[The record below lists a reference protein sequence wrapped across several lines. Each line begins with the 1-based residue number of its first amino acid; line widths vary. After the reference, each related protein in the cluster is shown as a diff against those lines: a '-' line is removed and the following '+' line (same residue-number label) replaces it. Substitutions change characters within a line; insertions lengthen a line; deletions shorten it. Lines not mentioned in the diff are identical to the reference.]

1 MQPSNNSSEPLANSR
16 QPFHALGNSPYSQYD
31 VRNNSMTELNPADR
45 LDSWKEI
52 ASFLRRDV
60 RTVQRWEKKEALP
73 VHRHQHDKLGS
84 VYAYRN
90 ELNDWFTT
98 RQQSGAASEPSRQS
112 DKIKLAVLPFGVL
125 GEEQKA
131 DYFSDGLT
139 EEMITEVTRLQPE
152 QLAVVAHNTALQY
165 SATSAS
171 LQQMRHDLGVD
182 YALQGKVRRAG
193 NRVRITVQLSEIQD
207 QTQLWAETYERDITD
222 VLGVQAEI
230 AQAIAAEIH
239 VALNLTESAR
249 LADLQKGKRRLNAD
263 AYDAYLR
270 ARYHLHEMMPASIQK
285 SVAEFARAIE
295 LDHTYAAAYSGLAIA
310 SALLAIV
317 PFDVSPPRETMPRAE
332 EAARKALT
340 LDESLAEAHAA
351 LALVQH
357 HFHWDWVAAEASY
370 RRAIELS
377 PDYSAAHLWYS
388 WLLLAINRREDAF
401 NEIDTTT
408 RIVEETDPRRL
419 VAVHATRAQALY
431 FGREYDRAVAE
442 CKKAQQLEPG
452 HAMLHYILGRC
463 YMRQNKQD
471 DAITELKAASG
482 APGDFPLADAALGL
496 AYAVAGKIDE
506 AQKVGARFRGV
517 MASRYI
523 PPTYFGMLYAGMGDR
538 DRAMIWLNKACA
550 ERADG
555 LTWLAVEPMMDDIRS
570 DERFQEVLE
579 KISLDKII
587 NLPAEPRTS

>member
-1 MQPSNNSSEPLANSR
+1 
-16 QPFHALGNSPYSQYD
+16 
-31 VRNNSMTELNPADR
+31 MTDLNLADR

-84 VYAYRN
+84 VYAYRK
-90 ELNDWFTT
+90 ELNEWFTT
-98 RQQSGAASEPSRQS
+98 RQQSGAASELPRQS

-125 GEEQKA
+125 GEDRQD
-131 DYFSDGLT
+131 DYFTDGLT
-139 EEMITEVTRLQPE
+139 EEMITQVTRLQPE
-152 QLAVVAHNTALQY
+152 QLAVIAHNSVLQY
-165 SATSAS
+165 NSSSKS

-182 YALQGKVRRAG
+182 YTLQGKVRRAG
-193 NRVRITVQLSEIQD
+193 NRVRITAQLSEIQD
-207 QTQLWAETYERDITD
+207 QTQLWAETYERDLSD

-239 VALNLTESAR
+239 VVLNLKESTR
-249 LADLQKGKRRLNAD
+249 LADLQRGKQRVNAE

-270 ARYHLHEMMPASIQK
+270 GRYHLHEMMPASIEK
-285 SVAEFARAIE
+285 SVTEFARAIE
-295 LDHTYAAAYSGLAIA
+295 LDASYAPAYSGMAIA

-317 PFDVSPPRETMPRAE
+317 PFDVAPPRDTMPRAE

-357 HFHWDWVAAEASY
+357 HFHWNWAEAEASY
-370 RRAIELS
+370 KRAIELS

-388 WLLLAINRREDAF
+388 WLLLAVNRREDAYK
-401 NEIDTTT
+401 EIDITT
-408 RIVEETDPRRL
+408 RIVQETDPRRL

-431 FGREYDRAVAE
+431 FGREYERAVAE
-442 CKKAQQLEPG
+442 CKKAQQLEPD
-452 HAMLHYILGRC
+452 HAMLHYILGRS
-463 YMRQNKQD
+463 YMRLDKQD
-471 DAITELKAASG
+471 DAIAQLKAASSG
-482 APGDFPLADAALGL
+482 PGDFPLADAALGL
-496 AYAVAGKIDE
+496 AYAVAGRLDE
-506 AQKVGARFRGV
+506 AQKIGARFRDII
-517 MASRYI
+517 ARRYI

-538 DRAMIWLNKACA
+538 DRAMVWLTKACA

-555 LTWLAVEPMMDDIRS
+555 LTWLAVEPMMDDIRA
-570 DERFQEVLE
+570 DERFQEILE
-579 KISLDKII
+579 KLGLDKITQ
-587 NLPAEPRTS
+587 LPAKPQPS